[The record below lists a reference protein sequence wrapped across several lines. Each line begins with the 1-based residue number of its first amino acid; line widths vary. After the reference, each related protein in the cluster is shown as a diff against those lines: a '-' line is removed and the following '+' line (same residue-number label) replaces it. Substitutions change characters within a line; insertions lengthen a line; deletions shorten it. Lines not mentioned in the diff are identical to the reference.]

1 MVLLHVKSAA
11 NASSASP
18 PVADGED
25 MEFLYE
31 CAASAAVADVAAA
44 LGDLA
49 GLQARLLSLC
59 RRLRERCAD
68 SSAAGE
74 LVRALDEAEA
84 YASKN
89 QYGDRA
95 APLPLQCKSP
105 ATASIREQVQHN
117 RFLSPRA
124 LREHIKN
131 IEKKCV
137 TALQESPE
145 TFCLQQPSSDN
156 KHGEIELWWAGKKL
170 AIGQRL
176 CDYVGV
182 NDKTKI
188 VIRLTRAPCE
198 PGLFLSG

>member
-1 MVLLHVKSAA
+1 MTR
-11 NASSASP
+11 
-18 PVADGED
+18 E
-25 MEFLYE
+25 E
-31 CAASAAVADVAAA
+31 CV
-44 LGDLA
+44 G
-49 GLQARLLSLC
+49 GRTG
-59 RRLRERCAD
+59 RMNGIE
-68 SSAAGE
+68 
-74 LVRALDEAEA
+74 
-84 YASKN
+84 
-89 QYGDRA
+89 
-95 APLPLQCKSP
+95 
-105 ATASIREQVQHN
+105 EQVQHN

-145 TFCLQQPSSDN
+145 TFCLQQPSSALHGNWMAWTNCQLFLVSKYQDN

-176 CDYVGV
+176 CDSVGV

-198 PGLFLSG
+198 P